1 MEYTI
6 SAFTDRLFR
15 LIVDNKN
22 FPYMRDTALDEKKHP
37 NRKPTH
43 LNTEVRNNPNRVGF
57 ENTEMFEIGSPNL
70 ERNYPH
76 YHILQQAPM
85 IRKRNKGTTKTKG
98 SQMFVNDLGQRDYE
112 QVHWNGK
119 TFSKEY
125 SRNVRGLRK
134 PNSATIKGGNFTM
147 NPDAN
152 AYVNEHYKYLDKICD
167 DVTPLIAHEFGLT
180 LLRKQDSGLIDEFAD
195 QESITIDQVI
205 EMFDTFNIGE

>member
-22 FPYMRDTALDEKKHP
+22 FPYMRDTSLDEKKHP

-57 ENTEMFEIGSPNL
+57 GETEMFEIGSPNL

-76 YHILQQAPM
+76 YHILQQAPV

-98 SQMFVNDLGQRDYE
+98 SQMFVKELGQRDYE
-112 QVHWNGK
+112 KVSFNGK

-125 SRNVRGLRK
+125 ERNVRGMRK
-134 PNSATIKGGNFTM
+134 PKSAMWVDQNGEVHNK
-147 NPDAN
+147 DAN
-152 AYVNEHYKYLDKICD
+152 AYVNIHYKYLDKICD
-167 DVTPLIAHEFGLT
+167 DVAPIIASEFGLK
-180 LLRKQDSGLIDEFAD
+180 LMRKQSTGLVEEYAS
-195 QESITIDQVI
+195 QEDVSI
-205 EMFDTFNIGE
+205 ESLLEAFDKMI